1 MSAATYSPTTMST
14 FDEIWRKIQTDV
26 HEGFNF
32 ESEEWGWMND
42 LKNFKVAW
50 SQREILVPMDLN
62 EGYGT
67 ASITDG
73 GYQAM
78 PSSPEVNEISL
89 SWLHF
94 NKRFS
99 ITEQAK
105 WVQQK
110 SSNAMIEKQMRFQSG
125 KAVKSLARYVSDS
138 YYGVSA
144 GYRAML
150 STDPGGSATSHTLVM
165 DNAYGYA
172 NIDGAAYIGN
182 LFKVGDRVAL
192 IRAGALVANAIGTV
206 TAVDAT
212 VPDIDV
218 TWVGGASADPAE
230 NDYVVLANSQEN
242 TTVAGTDYDKGY
254 VGLIDGLTT
263 ASVHGLSSATNAN
276 WAPVT
281 ADDTGGRLTG
291 VRITQARHEIRNRG
305 GGNMDIMWLDQ
316 GVERDMIALKDAAV
330 RLSST
335 FGMEMD
341 GSIKSKGVDIKTSR
355 RVPPGFAIMGVKKS
369 LQRMTLLP
377 KPSEDIPWGDGRF
390 IPDRAA
396 MVYSIDWPSAMI
408 WLNRGNFKLH
418 YGLTEQ

>member
-1 MSAATYSPTTMST
+1 MAAATYTPTVMST

-32 ESEEWGWMND
+32 ECEEWGWMND

-94 NKRFS
+94 NKRFT
-99 ITEQAK
+99 ITQQAK
-105 WVQQK
+105 WIQQK
-110 SSNAMIEKQMRFQSG
+110 SSNAMIEKQMRHQSG
-125 KAVKSLARYVSDS
+125 KAVKTLARYVSDS

-150 STDPGGSATSHTLVM
+150 STDPGAAANTHTLVM

-172 NIDGAAYIGN
+172 HIDGAAYIAN

-192 IRAGALVANAIGTV
+192 IRAGVLVASAIGTV
-206 TAVDAT
+206 TAVTPAT
-212 VPDIDV
+212 PSIDV
-218 TWVGGASADPAE
+218 TWVAAGTPNPAE
-230 NDYVVLANSQEN
+230 DDYVVLANSIEN

-281 ADDTGGRLTG
+281 ADSDGGRLTG
-291 VRITQARHEIRNRG
+291 VRIVKGKQEIRNRG
-305 GGNMDIMWLDQ
+305 GGTVDTMWLDQ

-330 RLSST
+330 RLSSS
-335 FGMEMD
+335 FGMELD

-355 RVPPGFAIMGVKKS
+355 RVPPGFCIMGVKKS

-377 KPSEDIPWGDGRF
+377 KPSKDIPWDDGRF
-390 IPDRAA
+390 IPDKAA

-418 YGLTEQ
+418 YGLTQQ

>member
-1 MSAATYSPTTMST
+1 MAAATYSPTAMST

-32 ESEEWGWMND
+32 ECEEWGWMND

-67 ASITDG
+67 ASIPDG

-78 PSSPEVNEISL
+78 PSSPEVNEINL

-105 WVQQK
+105 WIQQK
-110 SSNAMIEKQMRFQSG
+110 SSNAMIEKQMRFQAG
-125 KAVKSLARYVSDS
+125 KAVKALGRYTSDS
-138 YYGVSA
+138 FYGVSS
-144 GYRAML
+144 GYKAML
-150 STDPGGSATSHTLVM
+150 SADPGGAATSHTLSL
-165 DNAYGYA
+165 DNAYGYSE
-172 NIDGAAYIGN
+172 IDDAAYIAN
-182 LFKVGDRVAL
+182 LFRVGDRVAL
-192 IRAGALVANAIGTV
+192 IRAAALVANGIGTISAV
-206 TAVDAT
+206 TAAT
-212 VPDIDV
+212 PSITV
-218 TWVGGASADPAE
+218 TWIGSCDPAD

-242 TTVAGTDYDKGY
+242 TTVAGTDYARGY

-263 ASVHGLSSATNAN
+263 DTVHSLSATTYPH
-276 WAPVT
+276 WAAVT
-281 ADDTGGRLTG
+281 ADSTGGRLTG
-291 VRITQARHEIRNRG
+291 TRIVKARHEIRNTG
-305 GGNMDIMWLDQ
+305 GGNMDCMYLDQ

-369 LQRMTLLP
+369 LQRMSLLP

-390 IPDRAA
+390 IPDRSA

-418 YGLTEQ
+418 YGLTQQ